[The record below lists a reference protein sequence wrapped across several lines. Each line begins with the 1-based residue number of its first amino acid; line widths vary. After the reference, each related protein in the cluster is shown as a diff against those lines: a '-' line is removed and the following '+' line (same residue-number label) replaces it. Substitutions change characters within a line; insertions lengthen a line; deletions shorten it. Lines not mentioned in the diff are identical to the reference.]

1 MNDQTNPVATETTE
15 PKLTPREKLL
25 AKYNKLNEK
34 ATALA
39 AEITAVVQA
48 INEIDA
54 IAAIGEGTAVL
65 ITVGKGEEAQE
76 IPGVVVGVKEDED
89 GGKVFKVQYGT
100 GFDADIAVVKQG
112 RIKLAPQP
120 DAAEFVAE

>member
-1 MNDQTNPVATETTE
+1 MTEQTNPVATETTE

-25 AKYNKLNEK
+25 EKYNKLNKK

-39 AEITAVVQA
+39 TEITAVVQA

-100 GFDADIAVVKQG
+100 GFDADIAVVKHG

-120 DAAEFVAE
+120 AAADFVAE

>member
-1 MNDQTNPVATETTE
+1 MTEQTNPVATETAE

-120 DAAEFVAE
+120 AAADFVAE